1 MEPSLLV
8 ADEPVSSLDVSLQ
21 GQIINLLRELNETLG
36 LTIILI
42 SHDLA
47 VVARIRDRVAVMYGG
62 EVVES
67 GSPDKVLATPSHPY
81 TQALLD
87 AVPRGLDRR
96 GRTRTVLPVETV
108 DCKVTL
114 TTMDWNA
121 RLSVSRGGGD
131 KSPDCHGVN
140 ISRGLAGPFSGLIRH
155 IWTRQWAPNL
165 RGFKQAQSWYQDLTP
180 ITVAP

>member
-47 VVARIRDRVAVMYGG
+47 VV
-62 EVVES
+62 ES

-87 AVPRGLDRR
+87 AAPRGLDPR
-96 GRTRTVLPVETV
+96 GRTRTVLPVEAV
-108 DCKVTL
+108 GFKVTL

-121 RLSVSRGGGD
+121 LLSGSRGGGD
-131 KSPDCHGVN
+131 KSPECHGVN

-165 RGFKQAQSWYQDLTP
+165 RGFKQAQSWYPDLTP